1 MLPAHTRLVHPVSRW
16 VCRTSSFSPIS
27 PTPAQFSLCPSG
39 SPPSPAPP
47 GAALLPLLSRRA
59 IMHAGK
65 EVFVLDFQL
74 YDQVQAS
81 LGAVSDNFRSNLQPV
96 LDSLHTD
103 PETKAALQSIISETS
118 NSLDELARLISTSL
132 TAASR

>member
-1 MLPAHTRLVHPVSRW
+1 MAVRALFLFKYRVSVHDHGFQPLLFVQLDLY
-16 VCRTSSFSPIS
+16 VFH
-27 PTPAQFSLCPSG
+27 CP
-39 SPPSPAPP
+39 PPSPAPP
-47 GAALLPLLSRRA
+47 WAALLPLLSRRA

-65 EVFVLDFQL
+65 EVFVLDYQF

>member
-1 MLPAHTRLVHPVSRW
+1 M
-16 VCRTSSFSPIS
+16 
-27 PTPAQFSLCPSG
+27 
-39 SPPSPAPP
+39 
-47 GAALLPLLSRRA
+47 
-59 IMHAGK
+59 
-65 EVFVLDFQL
+65 FVLDYQL